1 MVCQVTVTSAI
12 RSRDQEDLTVSFWDV
27 DKIAAVRRQNPDA
40 FEVSGCTTTQAPALL
55 RGGHHIGMGM
65 GVGKFLQVGILL
77 SRCLPFRNYSHAKVG
92 TGLMVWSQ
100 GTDSRSHPVTC
111 YESHCCHSSQFS
123 SAEGGS
129 TNLPYLSIYHTC
141 ICICIWVCVCICIQ
155 QLPTLADI
163 HHNFHQQKRGRPGHQ
178 SSNLF
183 LSATFVNLAWHHF
196 CFRFSHSCLVLVYSP
211 NLHFMSWSSHKRG
224 FVIPQHCAKDYLAD
238 VPVVSLICL
247 QTD

>member
-1 MVCQVTVTSAI
+1 MVCQVTVTLRSDQ
-12 RSRDQEDLTVSFWDV
+12 RSRRSHSELYLDV
-27 DKIAAVRRQNPDA
+27 DKIAAVRRQNADA

-55 RGGHHIGMGM
+55 RGGHRIGMGM

-141 ICICIWVCVCICIQ
+141 ICICICICIWVCVCICIQ

-196 CFRFSHSCLVLVYSP
+196 CFRFSHSCLVLVYSL
-211 NLHFMSWSSHKRG
+211 NHQFMIWSFHKRR
-224 FVIPQHCAKDYLAD
+224 FVIHPLA
-238 VPVVSLICL
+238 V
-247 QTD
+247 